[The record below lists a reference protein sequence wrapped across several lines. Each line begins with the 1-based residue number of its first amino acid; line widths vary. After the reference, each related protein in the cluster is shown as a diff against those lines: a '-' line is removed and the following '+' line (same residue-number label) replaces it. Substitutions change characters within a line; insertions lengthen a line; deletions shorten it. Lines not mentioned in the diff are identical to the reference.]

1 MPVGSADDPG
11 ALTGAELERALLAVI
26 ERAAGRTGLRY
37 ARRPTPLSGGWWAS
51 LYGFCIENG
60 PPGFEGELVL
70 RLMPDEARARREV
83 VIQHAVAT
91 AGFPAPRIRLAG
103 DRAAGLRAAFSIMD
117 RAPGGSLAGG
127 LSGGER
133 LRAFRRVPALLGETM
148 AALHRLDPT
157 PVLEALARAGLPRI
171 AQGVAG
177 LLEEIG
183 ERVAPLRLR
192 GFDSAIA
199 WLHARRVE
207 PEWLVVCHGDLHGFN
222 LVLSDGRVSALVDWT
237 NARIAE
243 PAFDVAY
250 TAQLLEAMPVAA
262 PRAARPLLRLLGRR
276 AARQFLE
283 SYQRKSSFDASRL
296 RWYEALHALHLL
308 ARVAE
313 ARRGPAPL
321 LPTHPWE
328 IAAPGAA
335 ASFETLTGLGLVLPP
350 SPI

>member
-1 MPVGSADDPG
+1 VPVGSVDDRG
-11 ALTGAELERALLAVI
+11 ALTGADLERALLAVL
-26 ERAAGRTGLRY
+26 ERAAGRAGLRY
-37 ARRPTPLSGGWWAS
+37 ARRPTPLSGGWWAA
-51 LYGFCIENG
+51 LYGFCIENA
-60 PPGFEGELVL
+60 PRGFEGELVL
-70 RLMPDEARARREV
+70 RLMPDDARARREV
-83 VIQHAVAT
+83 VIQHAVAAT
-91 AGFPAPRIRLAG
+91 GFPAPKVRLAG
-103 DRAAGLRAAFSIMD
+103 DRAAGLGASFSIMD
-117 RAPGGSLAGG
+117 RAPGGSLASG
-127 LSGGER
+127 LAGGER
-133 LRAFRRVPALLGETM
+133 LRAFRRAPVLLGETM

-183 ERVAPLRLR
+183 ERVAQLRLR
-192 GFDSAIA
+192 GFDSAVA

-207 PEWLVVCHGDLHGFN
+207 PEWLVVCHGDLHPLN
-222 LVLSDGRVSALVDWT
+222 LVISEGRVSALVDWT

-276 AARQFLE
+276 AAHRFVE
-283 SYQRKSSFDASRL
+283 SYQGRSAFDAARL

-313 ARRGPAPL
+313 ARSGPAQL

-328 IAAPGAA
+328 IAAPAA
-335 ASFETLTGLGLVLPP
+335 AATLEERTGLALSLPARP
-350 SPI
+350 S